1 MRASRPLSTIR
12 QIMEAQRIT
21 VALIDRSAGYE
32 ATPERVK
39 LSTLATFAADV
50 ETFLRGDTKEV
61 DAAQLDV
68 SVTAG
73 SIAIQTAPIAIAP
86 VLFEDLRTL
95 SRIELLDTV
104 DRRRREVVERWQK
117 AARAAGEAAFRI
129 SAPFL
134 ERSIIVSTD
143 SDYRA
148 DDADQWVQVER
159 YVRGEIQDLGGMTKA
174 NAHVRLPDG
183 SSLKV
188 STDRELLRNEKTN
201 RLYKTAMLRIRAHYN
216 VLTRELR
223 DARLVEFVEYA
234 PSIDEEELARMTKR
248 GAQAWK
254 DIPDATSWVDEM
266 RGGAD

>member
-1 MRASRPLSTIR
+1 
-12 QIMEAQRIT
+12 MEAQRIT
-21 VALIDRSAGYE
+21 VALVDRSAGYE
-32 ATPERVK
+32 ATPQRVK
-39 LSTLATFAADV
+39 LSTLVDFASDV
-50 ETFLRGDTKEV
+50 QQLLRGEAREIDP
-61 DAAQLDV
+61 AQLEV
-68 SVTAG
+68 SVIEG
-73 SIAIQTAPIAIAP
+73 SVAIQTSPIAAAP
-86 VLFEDLRTL
+86 ALFEDLKALLQT
-95 SRIELLDTV
+95 ELLDTI
-104 DRRRREVVERWQK
+104 DRKRREVLERWQK
-117 AARAAGEAAFRI
+117 AARGTRGIAFRI

-134 ERSIIVSTD
+134 VRPVVVSSE

-183 SSLKV
+183 TSLKV
-188 STDRELLRNEKTN
+188 STERDLLRNEKIN
-201 RLYKTAMLRIRAHYN
+201 RLYKTAMLRIRAQYN

-234 PSIDEEELARMTKR
+234 PSIDEEELARLTKR